1 MDYEQFV
8 PAIKEKMELFLNEGM
23 TVSIHTTLKN
33 NDRKRVGLTICNES
47 LNISPTIYLEEYFLQ
62 YQRGFALD
70 EIAECIWQIYE
81 DVKNEHPQNV
91 EEIKSYKKMRSKI
104 VCKLVCA
111 QKNEEYLETVPYLSF
126 LDFAV
131 TYYILFEFHEK
142 GLSTIPITKELQT
155 YWNVSV
161 QDLHKLAIEN
171 GPEILPATFKPMNMV
186 IEELLGH
193 DCTNMLFEE
202 DVMFVLT
209 NDIRNYGASCLLYP
223 GILEQI
229 AGQLDENFYLLP
241 SSIHEWIIV
250 PESQCPSEEMLL
262 DTVTE
267 MNATQMDPEEILLDK
282 IYYYDSQA
290 KLIFNRP

>member
-1 MDYEQFV
+1 MDYAQFV
-8 PAIKEKMELFLNEGM
+8 LAIKEKMELLLNEGM
-23 TVSIHTTLKN
+23 SLSIHTTLKN
-33 NDRKRVGLTICNES
+33 NDRKRVGITFCDEK
-47 LNISPTIYLEEYFLQ
+47 LNISPTIYLEEYYMQ
-62 YQRGFALD
+62 YQNGFTLD
-70 EIAECIWQIYE
+70 EVIECIWQIYE
-81 DVKNEHPQNV
+81 NVKDETPCNV
-91 EEIKSYKKMRSKI
+91 ESIKDFKKIRSKI
-104 VCKLVCA
+104 NCKLICA
-111 QKNEEYLETVPYLSF
+111 EKNAEYLENMPHISF

-161 QDLHKLAIEN
+161 QDLHKIAIEN
-171 GPEILPATFKPMNMV
+171 GPDILPATFKPMNMV

-193 DCTNMLFEE
+193 ACDDMSMQE
-202 DVMFVLT
+202 DIMFVLT
-209 NDIRNYGASCLLYP
+209 NDLRNYGASCLLYP

-229 AGQLDENFYLLP
+229 AGQLGENFYLLP

-250 PESQCPSEEMLL
+250 PESHCPGEEILL
-262 DTVTE
+262 DMVTE

-290 KLIFNRP
+290 RLIFNRP